1 MSFSLSE
8 AFAHSFL
15 LFPFYTTRHTL
26 GEYSF
31 IPGVTTDSLG
41 LLSEPSLLT
50 SASASPTVLG
60 FALQE
65 QDSHVIP
72 PGDSHVTVTHHP
84 Q

>member
-8 AFAHSFL
+8 AFCTLISTVS
-15 LFPFYTTRHTL
+15 FYTTRHTL

>member
-1 MSFSLSE
+1 MYPASLTP
-8 AFAHSFL
+8 H
-15 LFPFYTTRHTL
+15 TR

-60 FALQE
+60 LALHAE
-65 QDSHVIP
+65 DSHVISEDD
-72 PGDSHVTVTHHP
+72 GHLTVTYNTV
-84 Q
+84 

>member
-8 AFAHSFL
+8 AFCTLISTVS
-15 LFPFYTTRHTL
+15 FYTTRHTL

-41 LLSEPSLLT
+41 LFSEPSLLT